1 MQRARKACSRRGR
14 GGAGGGGAAEA
25 PAPARPVKAPDAG
38 PGEAGAPAPKRER
51 LLSESGTWGGTV
63 ASLVGFR
70 GRAAPAGERGSR
82 SPGERPA
89 GGPEAPGTGG
99 SGGAGGGAPPPGA
112 AEPEPAGAEAPTCSP
127 QATRTPRFDGTPS
140 PKLFLRNAW
149 LSAKKKRPPSMQ
161 KGLIVGSLG
170 RDVEMSPQE
179 RRLGFQLPPSP
190 SDPRPTAA
198 DLRKAALLRSV
209 LTPARPRAPAGR
221 EGRPSQEPGPA
232 GAPSASPDGMQV
244 SPCREAGSPQSMSLM
259 SVEMKSSSDH
269 SSGPAGS
276 GLMAATCGTPCS

>member
-1 MQRARKACSRRGR
+1 M
-14 GGAGGGGAAEA
+14 
-25 PAPARPVKAPDAG
+25 V
-38 PGEAGAPAPKRER
+38 
-51 LLSESGTWGGTV
+51 
-63 ASLVGFR
+63 SLVGFR
-70 GRAAPAGERGSR
+70 GRAASAGEKGAR
-82 SPGERPA
+82 SPGERPVA
-89 GGPEAPGTGG
+89 APKGDPGASGGGGDGGGGGGAAFPGVAEPEAGG
-99 SGGAGGGAPPPGA
+99 SG
-112 AEPEPAGAEAPTCSP
+112 APTCSP
-127 QATRTPRFDGTPS
+127 QALDGTPS
-140 PKLFLRNAW
+140 PKLFLRNTW

-209 LTPARPRAPAGR
+209 FTPARPRAPGR
-221 EGRPSQEPGPA
+221 GGGSSQELGPA
-232 GAPSASPDGMQV
+232 AAPSASPDGMQV
-244 SPCREAGSPQSMSLM
+244 SPCGEAGSPQSMSLM

-276 GLMAATCGTPCS
+276 ALMVAACGTPCS